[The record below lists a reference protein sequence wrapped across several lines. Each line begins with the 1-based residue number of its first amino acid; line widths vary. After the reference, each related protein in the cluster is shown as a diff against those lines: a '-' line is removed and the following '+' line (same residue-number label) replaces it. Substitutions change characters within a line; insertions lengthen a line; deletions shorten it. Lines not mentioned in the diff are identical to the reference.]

1 MLGGYAL
8 KTEPRDNGNH
18 LAPEERKMASNK
30 SQKFN
35 KEVSMW
41 AWLGRI
47 APMTAL
53 LSLSL
58 VVTSDFHMYG
68 DYAVHAVAV
77 LFGSIAFFW
86 WWWVLRSVSQLTG
99 LLESSTEKFEEAL
112 AELREI
118 KGDLKANPLKR
129 RTKPKTKT

>member
-1 MLGGYAL
+1 
-8 KTEPRDNGNH
+8 
-18 LAPEERKMASNK
+18 MASKNI
-30 SQKFN
+30 QKFN

-58 VVTSDFHMYG
+58 VVTSDFHVYG

-129 RTKPKTKT
+129 RPKPKTKT